1 MESSSRF
8 ATYVAFGLFRT
19 AIFVSL
25 IGHAFFTGAI
35 LYLAV
40 ALETV
45 DIFLNYFLI
54 IHVSLALFFGRRFSN
69 HQINNLISQLGVLRS
84 GCCHGLVIRFFREF
98 FIPDRSPVILG
109 FPYKSIKKV
118 NPFVWGNRS
127 LVCRG
132 LTGSQK

>member
-19 AIFVSL
+19 AIFVSI

-69 HQINNLISQLGVLRS
+69 HQTNKTISQLGVLRS
-84 GCCHGLVIRFFREF
+84 GCGHGRVIRIFWEF
-98 FIPDRSPVILG
+98 FIPDRSAVILSY
-109 FPYKSIKKV
+109 PHESLKKLILLD
-118 NPFVWGNRS
+118 GI
-127 LVCRG
+127 
-132 LTGSQK
+132 TGHWCVGG

>member
-1 MESSSRF
+1 MVSSSRF

-19 AIFVSL
+19 AIFVSI

-54 IHVSLALFFGRRFSN
+54 IHASLALFFGRRFSN
-69 HQINNLISQLGVLRS
+69 HQTNKSISQLGVLRS
-84 GCCHGLVIRFFREF
+84 GCGHGRVIRFFREF
-98 FIPDRSPVILG
+98 FIPDRSAVILG
-109 FPYKSIKKV
+109 FPLQSIKKI
-118 NPFVWGNRS
+118 NSFGWDNRS
-127 LVCRG
+127 LVCGG
-132 LTGSQK
+132 LT

>member
-19 AIFVSL
+19 AIFVSI
-25 IGHAFFTGAI
+25 IGHAFFIGAI

-69 HQINNLISQLGVLRS
+69 HQTNKTISQLGVLRS
-84 GCCHGLVIRFFREF
+84 GCGHGRVIRFFREF
-98 FIPDRSPVILG
+98 FIPDCSAVILG
-109 FPYKSIKKV
+109 FSLESIKKI
-118 NPFVWGNRS
+118 NSFGWDNRS

-132 LTGSQK
+132 LT